1 MNITTP
7 EVSIRRSLLVLSA
20 VALTATVLAACGGA
34 SASGNTHKA
43 TTAAT
48 ATGVKAAKWGKN
60 VTVTYTSTKVRIKS
74 NGIPN
79 HSRDAQYAVPN
90 PGIVVPNSSTA
101 HIINDPTKAN
111 SFDYSIPLKP
121 TWSSTT
127 TATPLGSIGPMISGS
142 VLFNPYEGDGST
154 VAMASNFSLAGTNG
168 TKVWFVDSCS
178 GHPTPAPSGLYH
190 YHALPACVKS
200 QVDTATGPSHIIGL
214 AFDGYPIYGQ
224 RDIHGKTI
232 ALSSLDKCNGI
243 KSATPEF
250 PKGTYHYVLTTAAN
264 AQSSIRCF
272 HGKVDKSLLTAMP
285 NMGGGGPPGGGPPPA
300 SISSVGLQT
309 VARSAATK
317 LFCHLGSV
325 L

>member
-7 EVSIRRSLLVLSA
+7 EVTFRRGLLSLSA
-20 VALTATVLAACGGA
+20 VSLAAAVLVACGGA
-34 SASGNTHKA
+34 SASGETSKA

-60 VTVTYTSTKVRIKS
+60 VTVTYTSTKVRLKS
-74 NGIPN
+74 KGLPN

-101 HIINDPTKAN
+101 HIVNDPTKAN
-111 SFDYSIPLKP
+111 PYDYSIPLKP

-154 VAMASNFSLAGTNG
+154 VAMASNFSLAGSNG

-190 YHALPACVKS
+190 YHGLPACVKS
-200 QVDTATGPSHIIGL
+200 QVDAATGPSHIIGL
-214 AFDGYPIYGQ
+214 AFDSGTFTARPSPCRRSISATGS
-224 RDIHGKTI
+224 R
-232 ALSSLDKCNGI
+232 ALLLSSPR
-243 KSATPEF
+243 AP
-250 PKGTYHYVLTTAAN
+250 TTM
-264 AQSSIRCF
+264 S
-272 HGKVDKSLLTAMP
+272 
-285 NMGGGGPPGGGPPPA
+285 
-300 SISSVGLQT
+300 
-309 VARSAATK
+309 
-317 LFCHLGSV
+317 
-325 L
+325 